1 MEELVNILKEK
12 KLTIGS
18 VESLTG
24 GLFASSLASIP
35 GVSSVFKGALVTYA
49 IEIKE
54 NVCHVPCEIID
65 KYGVVSSECAYEMA
79 KHGAQVLNT
88 DVTISF
94 TGNAGPLCLDNKP
107 VGTIFVGICYKN
119 EVQTFKYELGNK
131 SRNEIREAIVLESI
145 SLLKKILKEKD

>member
-79 KHGAQVLNT
+79 KHGAQVL
-88 DVTISF
+88 IQMLLF
-94 TGNAGPLCLDNKP
+94 LLL
-107 VGTIFVGICYKN
+107 
-119 EVQTFKYELGNK
+119 EMLGLY
-131 SRNEIREAIVLESI
+131 V
-145 SLLKKILKEKD
+145 

>member
-65 KYGVVSSECAYEMA
+65 QYGVVSSECAYEMA

-94 TGNAGPLCLDNKP
+94 TGNAGPLCLDDVIKMKSKHLNMNLEIDLEMKLEKP
-107 VGTIFVGICYKN
+107 LF
-119 EVQTFKYELGNK
+119 
-131 SRNEIREAIVLESI
+131 
-145 SLLKKILKEKD
+145 LKVFHF